1 MMNTEELLYWAQTG
15 DLKAMEELFL
25 QYRPLLISRSMVGG
39 RFCEDLY
46 QELSITFL
54 GCIQG
59 NSSDS
64 FIVVRFGSSLLWAA
78 LFVRLKRVG
87 RLRGF

>member
-54 GCIQG
+54 GHLPMIFDAKWQ
-59 NSSDS
+59 N
-64 FIVVRFGSSLLWAA
+64 
-78 LFVRLKRVG
+78 
-87 RLRGF
+87 

>member
-1 MMNTEELLYWAQTG
+1 MMNTEELSYWAQTG

-59 NSSDS
+59 FCLEKAMKS
-64 FIVVRFGSSLLWAA
+64 G
-78 LFVRLKRVG
+78 KKQQ
-87 RLRGF
+87 